1 MHIADIMKDNNIQLD
16 WIFTHGRLHQKEGIV
31 FFEVGIEKE
40 EIDGVEQEFQ
50 TIDPKCILID
60 GAKFDYSHT
69 MDTELELNT
78 KDTNVIFNRID
89 GLEVPIPASEFKNIF
104 KLVEFGDKPIK
115 QTVPE
120 GHIEVE

>member
-1 MHIADIMKDNNIQLD
+1 MYIADLMKNNNIQLD

-31 FFEVGIEKE
+31 FFEVGIETE
-40 EIDGVEQEFQ
+40 EIDGIEQEYQ
-50 TIDPKCILID
+50 TIDPKCIMID

-89 GLEVPIPASEFKNIF
+89 GLEIPIPASEFKNTF
-104 KLVEFGDKPIK
+104 KLVEFGNKPLK
-115 QTVPE
+115 QNVPE
-120 GHIEVE
+120 GHIKVE